1 MTDQWHEDHLDK
13 EMRVNLLEALHQWH
27 MAGNP
32 DAQERLVEELLE
44 ERKRRAASRI
54 WRSKDGR
61 ETDYEDLERDHLLN
75 ILMFLRRTTKEHID
89 ELTQE
94 DGVKVEWTEAW
105 ENNKPPEWEGLMA
118 EAKSR
123 GGMIAVAASHIE
135 EGMDEDMLRGN
146 VL

>member
-1 MTDQWHEDHLDK
+1 MTDQWLEDHLDA
-13 EMRVNLLEALHQWH
+13 EVHANLMGFLQQWH
-27 MAGNP
+27 LAGDDE
-32 DAQERLVEELLE
+32 DALERLLE

-75 ILMFLRRTTKEHID
+75 ILMFLRRTTKEHI
-89 ELTQE
+89 EVMTQE
-94 DGVKVEWTEAW
+94 DGVKVEWAEAW
-105 ENNKPPEWEGLMA
+105 ENNKPPEWEGLME
-118 EAKSR
+118 EAKTR
-123 GGMIAVAASHIE
+123 GGMIAIAAHHIE